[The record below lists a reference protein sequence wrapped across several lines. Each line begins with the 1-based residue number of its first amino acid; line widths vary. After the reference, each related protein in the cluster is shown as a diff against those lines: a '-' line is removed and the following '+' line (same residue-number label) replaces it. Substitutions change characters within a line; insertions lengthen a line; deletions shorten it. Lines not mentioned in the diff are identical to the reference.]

1 MVDLKKNW
9 FVLYTLLERV
19 GKAFLGGPGG
29 LLREQGAGIL
39 TLL

>member
-1 MVDLKKNW
+1 MIWKKKR

-19 GKAFLGGPGG
+19 GKAFLDGPGG
-29 LLREQGAGIL
+29 LRRAQGAGIL